1 MVLEL
6 KATFL
11 SFSLFLSFPAMD
23 SAVSALLLRAERA
36 PSLGTM
42 YKQRVE
48 GMKIRNPFVF
58 ISGNPWLFRLLWLSA
73 HWSWLI
79 ITSSLCV
86 CVRYKQVTAELW
98 ESDLHFLSPLWDECL
113 KVNDLNE
120 KKKKKKKRF
129 FWNPKAGIPEA
140 QACLQ

>member
-1 MVLEL
+1 MLEL

-23 SAVSALLLRAERA
+23 SAVSALLLTAERA

-73 HWSWLI
+73 H
-79 ITSSLCV
+79 
-86 CVRYKQVTAELW
+86 
-98 ESDLHFLSPLWDECL
+98 
-113 KVNDLNE
+113 
-120 KKKKKKKRF
+120 
-129 FWNPKAGIPEA
+129 
-140 QACLQ
+140 